1 MSAISS
7 GACKSALTQRIITLL
22 LLMASSA
29 TPAMAHHR
37 HQWKSYGTHHNR
49 LDQRRSFRPSD
60 QRGIR
65 TYRRP
70 FETEV
75 VTSYRRPGERRV
87 VRTYEQPF
95 EREVVTSYRRPGER
109 RVIRTYKQP
118 FEREIVTDDRTPIRR
133 RQWSEPDRP
142 PISRVDTNSCVEGSV
157 LGGLIG
163 AGLGAVL
170 SRGEGRWVGVPL
182 GGAAGALVGCQVD
195 GG

>member
-1 MSAISS
+1 M
-7 GACKSALTQRIITLL
+7 L

-37 HQWKSYGTHHNR
+37 HQWEPYNTYQDRVEKK
-49 LDQRRSFRPSD
+49 RSFRPSYKRVD
-60 QRGIR
+60 R
-65 TYRRP
+65 TYGRP
-70 FETEV
+70 FEEAV
-75 VTSYRRPGERRV
+75 VTSYRRPGKRKV
-87 VRTYEQPF
+87 VRTY
-95 EREVVTSYRRPGER
+95 RR
-109 RVIRTYKQP
+109 P
-118 FEREIVTDDRTPIRR
+118 FEREIVTDYRTPIRR
-133 RQWSEPDRP
+133 RQWSEPNRT
-142 PISRVDTNSCVEGSV
+142 PISKVDTNSCVEGSV

>member
-1 MSAISS
+1 M
-7 GACKSALTQRIITLL
+7 L

-37 HQWKSYGTHHNR
+37 HQWEPYNTYQDRVEKK
-49 LDQRRSFRPSD
+49 RSFRPSYKRVD
-60 QRGIR
+60 R
-65 TYRRP
+65 TYGRP
-70 FETEV
+70 FEEEV
-75 VTSYRRPGERRV
+75 VTSYRRPGKRKV
-87 VRTYEQPF
+87 VRTYRRPF
-95 EREVVTSYRRPGER
+95 EKEVVTSYRRPSNR
-109 RVIRTYKQP
+109 KVVRTYRRP
-118 FEREIVTDDRTPIRR
+118 FEREIVTDYRTPIRR
-133 RQWSEPDRP
+133 RQWSEPNRT
-142 PISRVDTNSCVEGSV
+142 PISKVDTNSCVEGSV

>member
-1 MSAISS
+1 
-7 GACKSALTQRIITLL
+7 
-22 LLMASSA
+22 MASSA

-37 HQWKSYGTHHNR
+37 HQWEPYYTHHNR
-49 LDQRRSFRPSD
+49 VDKKRSFRPIYRRVGRTH
-60 QRGIR
+60 RGPIEREVVTSYRRPSTRKVVR

-70 FETEV
+70 IEREV

-95 EREVVTSYRRPGER
+95 ERE
-109 RVIRTYKQP
+109 
-118 FEREIVTDDRTPIRR
+118 IVTDYRTPIRR
-133 RQWSEPDRP
+133 RQWSEPDRS
-142 PISRVDTNSCVEGSV
+142 PISKVDTNSCVEGSV

-182 GGAAGALVGCQVD
+182 GGAAGVLVGCQVD

>member
-1 MSAISS
+1 MTKRI
-7 GACKSALTQRIITLL
+7 LTLFLL
-22 LLMASSA
+22 LVSSA

-37 HQWKSYGTHHNR
+37 HQWEPYYTHHNR
-49 LDQRRSFRPSD
+49 VDKKRASRPNST
-60 QRGIR
+60 RVVR

-70 FETEV
+70 FKEEI

-87 VRTYEQPF
+87 VRTYRRPY
-95 EREVVTSYRRPGER
+95 EREVVSRYRRPRER
-109 RVIRTYKQP
+109 RVVRTYEQP
-118 FEREIVTDDRTPIRR
+118 FEREIVTDYRTPIRR
-133 RQWSEPDRP
+133 RQWSEPKT
-142 PISRVDTNSCVEGSV
+142 STMSKVDTNSCVEGSV

>member
-1 MSAISS
+1 MSAGSS

-87 VRTYEQPF
+87 VRTYQ
-95 EREVVTSYRRPGER
+95 
-109 RVIRTYKQP
+109 QP